1 MVHILLKPGLENVKH
16 YFTSVWDDCNCAVV
30 WALKIPCPF
39 LPSLHSHKKNYRIC
53 YTPIC
58 FICAYIIAPE
68 CICIEITLKCK
79 ELPFVSRWA
88 LTLKSGDAR
97 CLVSPSWVSTPETF
111 PLPII
116 ISHLYLS
123 KRSNFSHSSSPPF
136 HWWSCTLS
144 SCERNPSVD
153 ILSSLQHKS
162 TRAYVLLPF
171 LPAEFW
177 KFSDH
182 MASQERILR
191 TSLVV

>member
-1 MVHILLKPGLENVKH
+1 MQLCGSLSSQNPLPFSPLI
-16 YFTSVWDDCNCAVV
+16 
-30 WALKIPCPF
+30 AL
-39 LPSLHSHKKNYRIC
+39 
-53 YTPIC
+53 TQ
-58 FICAYIIAPE
+58 
-68 CICIEITLKCK
+68 K
-79 ELPFVSRWA
+79 ELQYLLYTYLLYLCLYHCTRVYLYRNHSERQRVVFVSRWA

-111 PLPII
+111 PLPVI

-153 ILSSLQHKS
+153 SLSSLQHKS